1 MGLEGG
7 VGVRELNS
15 MDPREKVPHRLPPTH
30 THTLIHSVEREGGK
44 KGGGKDFYLVF
55 GLERS
60 CVNAVSYF
68 PK

>member
-7 VGVRELNS
+7 VGVQELNS
-15 MDPREKVPHRLPPTH
+15 MDPREKSPPPTPPPPH
-30 THTLIHSVEREGGK
+30 THIHSVGREGGR

-60 CVNAVSYF
+60 CVKAVSYF